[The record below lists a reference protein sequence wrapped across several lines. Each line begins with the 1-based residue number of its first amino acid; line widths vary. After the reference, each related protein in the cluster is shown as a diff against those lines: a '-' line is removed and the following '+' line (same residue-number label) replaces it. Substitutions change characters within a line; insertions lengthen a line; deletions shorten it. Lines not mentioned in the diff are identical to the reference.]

1 MEQEEGWIRKLKDLN
16 ILPLVVCSLLF
27 IVLLVVGVSK
37 DILLTSIPLFCLISY
52 SLVYFIEIEE
62 QKNVKM
68 TWIWAFNLIS
78 TTFWLIVFFALCF
91 EMFTRID
98 TVSILISA
106 FIVGYPM
113 WMLYYNFRLFMNEIS
128 KPESYEGVAQTE

>member
-37 DILLTSIPLFCLISY
+37 DILLTPIPLFCLISY

>member
-37 DILLTSIPLFCLISY
+37 DILLTPIPLFCLISY

-106 FIVGYPM
+106 FILGYPM